1 MSMVL
6 SMENKKQTHLNI
18 IKTFYLTLSRWYRMA
33 LEVLNSTDFGVEVQA
48 SPTGDHP
55 GGDYMGLTRRI
66 DFLLWMR
73 GLYCNSTT

>member
-1 MSMVL
+1 MVL

-18 IKTFYLTLSRWYRMA
+18 FKTFYLTLSRWYRMA

-55 GGDYMGLTRRI
+55 GRGITWGLTRRI
-66 DFLLWMR
+66 DFCY
-73 GLYCNSTT
+73 G

>member
-18 IKTFYLTLSRWYRMA
+18 FKTFYLTLSRWYRMA

-48 SPTGDHP
+48 SPTWDHP
-55 GGDYMGLTRRI
+55 GGLHGGLHVEFI
-66 DFLLWMR
+66 FVMDKGVVL
-73 GLYCNSTT
+73 